1 MCFLVCL
8 SLFCFVF
15 FFVHRSRRIVQAFL
29 LLMVSPPMILV
40 HLLLAFNT
48 ITSNRDDDFGSLI
61 ASTLASANQAV
72 TSSIREAR
80 TLGLWSFAM
89 TCLAVLPNWFMFW
102 CLAWD

>member
-1 MCFLVCL
+1 MFY
-8 SLFCFVF
+8 FVF

-40 HLLLAFNT
+40 LLLLAFNA
-48 ITSNRDDDFGSLI
+48 ITSNRDDGFGSVI
-61 ASTLASANQAV
+61 ASTLASVNQAV

-80 TLGLWSFAM
+80 MLGLWSFAM